1 MEGSVNL
8 LPFWLIAILSIL
20 ATVIVLPLSIIF
32 LEVVG
37 AWADHVFDRLE
48 LAAER
53 FCRARG
59 WH

>member
-1 MEGSVNL
+1 M
-8 LPFWLIAILSIL
+8 PFWLVVILAIL
-20 ATVIVLPLSIIF
+20 ATFIVLPLSVIF

-37 AWADHVFDRLE
+37 AWYDHVFYRLE

-59 WH
+59 WY

>member
-1 MEGSVNL
+1 M
-8 LPFWLIAILSIL
+8 PFWLLAILSVL

-59 WH
+59 WY